1 MVGIFFVLKDNLRGQ
16 LSAVI
21 TKYLKGEKQEK
32 NGEEKTTQAKS
43 FSGKVAGQ
51 SLSNVEAY

>member
-32 NGEEKTTQAKS
+32 NGGRKQHKLKAS
-43 FSGKVAGQ
+43 VGK
-51 SLSNVEAY
+51 